1 MGKIGIGVVLFF
13 MFAFIA
19 CDKEEEVV
27 LLPNTNTGTIDTVN
41 LPLLNG
47 LYFGKHS
54 DHYTSPSGSSS
65 NGTDSVYAIVDT
77 TGLNE
82 YRFIICE
89 DSLLAGIIY
98 DTIDINLQNQPLKPC
113 DEGPEYYNQSLPGGV
128 IHNVIL
134 VLTTC
139 DSIYVNRDYHPSSS
153 HSGTG
158 VSFSGK
164 KLH

>member
-13 MFAFIA
+13 MLAFIA
-19 CDKEEEVV
+19 CEKEEEVV
-27 LLPNTNTGTIDTVN
+27 LPPNTNTGTIDTVN
-41 LPLLNG
+41 LPVLKG
-47 LYFGKHS
+47 LYFGTHS
-54 DHYTSPSGSSS
+54 DTYTSPSGGSS

-77 TGLNE
+77 IGLNE

-113 DEGPEYYNQSLPGGV
+113 DEGPEDYNQSLPGGV
-128 IHNVIL
+128 MHNVIL

-139 DSIYVNRDYHPSSS
+139 DSIYVNREYRPVSS
-153 HSGTG
+153 HSGSG

>member
-1 MGKIGIGVVLFF
+1 MKKIGIILFTILVFMACEKDETTLSSNTTVV
-13 MFAFIA
+13 
-19 CDKEEEVV
+19 
-27 LLPNTNTGTIDTVN
+27 TIVDTTTIN
-41 LPLLNG
+41 LPVLNG
-47 LYFGKHS
+47 LYFGTHS

-77 TGLNE
+77 IGLNE

-98 DTIDINLQNQPLKPC
+98 DTIDIDLQNQALKPC
-113 DEGPEYYNQSLPGGV
+113 DQGSEYYNQSLPGGV
-128 IHNVIL
+128 MYNVLL

-139 DSIYVNRDYHPSSS
+139 DSIYINREYRPVSS

-164 KLH
+164 KLP